1 MFINKNK
8 IFMIDLN
15 ALKRFTELQQEQVK
29 ESIFNI
35 ASAAEIIGVM
45 GMSDIVEKGDGY
57 IRFENGIQICFGEFN
72 ITGSWNE
79 QNQRNINENI
89 IFSKEFIS
97 TPFVVTNNCGTGGF
111 WSSSALNMTNS
122 NFDFSLG
129 LTHNQ
134 HTYTGTLIC
143 QYFAFGFWKEI

>member
-1 MFINKNK
+1 
-8 IFMIDLN
+8 MIDLN
-15 ALKRFTELQQEQVK
+15 ALKLFTELQQEHVK

-35 ASAAEIIGVM
+35 ASIAEIIGVM

-72 ITGSWNE
+72 ITGTWNE
-79 QNQRNINENI
+79 QNKQFINKNI

-97 TPFVVTNNCGTGGF
+97 TPIVVTNNGGAGGY
-111 WSSSALNMTNS
+111 WSSSAVFITNS

-129 LTHNQ
+129 LTHCL
-134 HTYTGTLIC
+134 HEYTGTLMC

>member
-15 ALKRFTELQQEQVK
+15 ALKQFTELQQEQVK
-29 ESIFNI
+29 KVFFNI
-35 ASAAEIIGVM
+35 ASIAEIIGVM

-72 ITGSWNE
+72 ISGTWTPSN
-79 QNQRNINENI
+79 RFINENI

-97 TPFVVTNNCGTGGF
+97 KPIVTTNSSGTGGF
-111 WSSSALNMTNS
+111 WSSSAPIITNS
-122 NFDFSLG
+122 NFDFSVG
-129 LTHNQ
+129 STPGSN
-134 HTYTGTLIC
+134 TYTGTIMC

>member
-1 MFINKNK
+1 M
-8 IFMIDLN
+8 MDLN
-15 ALKRFTELQQEQVK
+15 ALKRFTELQLEHVK
-29 ESIFNI
+29 ESILNV
-35 ASAAEIIGVM
+35 ASIAEIIGVM

-79 QNQRNINENI
+79 QNQQYINKNIL
-89 IFSKEFIS
+89 FSKEFINK
-97 TPFVVTNNCGTGGF
+97 PIVTANNCGTGGR
-111 WSSSALNMTNS
+111 WSSSALNITNS

-129 LTHNQ
+129 LTHNS
-134 HTYTGTLIC
+134 HNHTGTTMC

>member
-1 MFINKNK
+1 MSN
-8 IFMIDLN
+8 LN
-15 ALKRFTELQQEQVK
+15 IK
-29 ESIFNI
+29 ESILNT
-35 ASAAEIIGVM
+35 ASIAEIIGVM

-72 ITGSWNE
+72 KTGPWNE
-79 QNQRNINENI
+79 QNNQTINENI

-97 TPFVVTNNCGTGGF
+97 KPIVTTNNNGTGGI
-111 WSSSALNMTNS
+111 WSSSALNITNS

-129 LTHNQ
+129 LTRCLY
-134 HTYTGTLIC
+134 TYTGIIMC

>member
-1 MFINKNK
+1 
-8 IFMIDLN
+8 MIDLN
-15 ALKRFTELQQEQVK
+15 SLKQFTELQQEQVK
-29 ESIFNI
+29 ESILNT
-35 ASAAEIIGVM
+35 ASIAEIIGVL

-72 ITGSWNE
+72 ITGSWT
-79 QNQRNINENI
+79 QSKRYINENI

-97 TPFVVTNNCGTGGF
+97 KPIVTTNNGGTGGC
-111 WSSSALNMTNS
+111 WSSSAPIITNS

-129 LTHNQ
+129 LSLSSYEH
-134 HTYTGTLIC
+134 TGTIMC

>member
-1 MFINKNK
+1 
-8 IFMIDLN
+8 MIDLN
-15 ALKRFTELQQEQVK
+15 ALKLFTELQQEQVK

-35 ASAAEIIGVM
+35 ASTAEIIGVM

-72 ITGSWNE
+72 ITGTWTPSE
-79 QNQRNINENI
+79 RCINENI

-97 TPFVVTNNCGTGGF
+97 TPIVVTNNSGAGGY
-111 WSSSALNMTNS
+111 WSSSAIYITNS

-129 LTHNQ
+129 VASSTQN
-134 HTYTGTLIC
+134 YTGTIIC

>member
-35 ASAAEIIGVM
+35 ASISEIIGVM

-72 ITGSWNE
+72 ITGTWNE
-79 QNQRNINENI
+79 QNKQHINENI

-97 TPFVVTNNCGTGGF
+97 KPIVTTNYSDTGGF
-111 WSSSALNMTNS
+111 WSSSATIITNS

-129 LTHNQ
+129 LTHNSQ
-134 HTYTGTLIC
+134 NYTGTIMC

>member
-1 MFINKNK
+1 
-8 IFMIDLN
+8 MIDLN

-29 ESIFNI
+29 ESVFNI
-35 ASAAEIIGVM
+35 ASIAEIIGVM

-72 ITGSWNE
+72 ITGTWNE
-79 QNQRNINENI
+79 QNDQYINKNI

-97 TPFVVTNNCGTGGF
+97 KPIVTTNHCGSGGW
-111 WSSSALNMTNS
+111 WSSSALNITNS
-122 NFDFSLG
+122 NFDFSSG

-134 HTYTGTLIC
+134 QNHTGTLMC

>member
-1 MFINKNK
+1 
-8 IFMIDLN
+8 MIDLN
-15 ALKRFTELQQEQVK
+15 ALKLYTKLQK

-35 ASAAEIIGVM
+35 ASIAEVIGVM

-72 ITGSWNE
+72 IAGSWNE
-79 QNQRNINENI
+79 QNAQQIIENI

-97 TPFVVTNNCGTGGF
+97 KPFVTTNNSGAGGW
-111 WSSSALNMTNS
+111 WSSSALNITNS

-129 LTHNQ
+129 LTRSSQ
-134 HTYTGTLIC
+134 YTGTIMC

>member
-15 ALKRFTELQQEQVK
+15 ALKRFTELQQEQFK

-35 ASAAEIIGVM
+35 ASISEIIGVM

-79 QNQRNINENI
+79 QNKQYINENI

-97 TPFVVTNNCGTGGF
+97 KPIVTTNNNGTGGR
-111 WSSSALNMTNS
+111 WSSSAVNITNS

-129 LTHNQ
+129 LTHNSQ
-134 HTYTGTLIC
+134 SHTGTIMC

>member
-1 MFINKNK
+1 
-8 IFMIDLN
+8 MIDLN
-15 ALKRFTELQQEQVK
+15 ALKRFTEFQQEQFK

-35 ASAAEIIGVM
+35 ASIAEIIGVM

-79 QNQRNINENI
+79 QNKQFINENI

-97 TPFVVTNNCGTGGF
+97 TPIVITSNNGSGGR
-111 WSSSALNMTNS
+111 WSSSALYVTNS

-129 LTHNQ
+129 VTSSTQN
-134 HTYTGTLIC
+134 YTGTMIC

>member
-1 MFINKNK
+1 
-8 IFMIDLN
+8 MIDLN

-29 ESIFNI
+29 ESVFNI
-35 ASAAEIIGVM
+35 ASIAEIIGVM

-57 IRFENGIQICFGEFN
+57 IRFGNGIQICFGEFN
-72 ITGSWNE
+72 ITGTWNE
-79 QNQRNINENI
+79 QNDQYINKNI

-97 TPFVVTNNCGTGGF
+97 KPIVTTNNNGSGGR
-111 WSSSALNMTNS
+111 WSSSALNITNS
-122 NFDFSLG
+122 NFDFSSG

-134 HTYTGTLIC
+134 QNYTGTLMC

>member
-1 MFINKNK
+1 
-8 IFMIDLN
+8 MIDLN
-15 ALKRFTELQQEQVK
+15 ALKRYTELQQEQFK

-35 ASAAEIIGVM
+35 ASIAEVIGVF

-72 ITGSWNE
+72 ITGSWTQSKRYN
-79 QNQRNINENI
+79 NENI

-97 TPFVVTNNCGTGGF
+97 KPIVTTNNGGAGGY
-111 WSSSALNMTNS
+111 WSSSALNITNS

-129 LTHNQ
+129 STSGSYNH
-134 HTYTGTLIC
+134 TGTIMC

>member
-1 MFINKNK
+1 
-8 IFMIDLN
+8 MIDLN

-29 ESIFNI
+29 KSIFNI
-35 ASAAEIIGVM
+35 ASIAEIIGVM

-57 IRFENGIQICFGEFN
+57 IRFENGIQICFGECN

-79 QNQRNINENI
+79 QHGQVINENI

-97 TPFVVTNNCGTGGF
+97 TPIVITNNGGAGGY
-111 WSSSALNMTNS
+111 WSSSAVYITNS

-129 LTHNQ
+129 VASSTQN
-134 HTYTGTLIC
+134 YTGTIIC

>member
-1 MFINKNK
+1 
-8 IFMIDLN
+8 MIDLN
-15 ALKRFTELQQEQVK
+15 ALKLFTELQQEQVK

-35 ASAAEIIGVM
+35 ASISEIIGVM

-79 QNQRNINENI
+79 QNKQTISKNI

-97 TPFVVTNNCGTGGF
+97 KPIVTTNHYGSGGW
-111 WSSSALNMTNS
+111 WSSSAFNITNS

-134 HTYTGTLIC
+134 HNHTGTVMC

>member
-1 MFINKNK
+1 
-8 IFMIDLN
+8 MIDLN
-15 ALKRFTELQQEQVK
+15 ALKRYTELQQEQFK

-35 ASAAEIIGVM
+35 ASIAEVIGVM

-72 ITGSWNE
+72 ITGSWTQSKHYN
-79 QNQRNINENI
+79 NENI

-97 TPFVVTNNCGTGGF
+97 KPIVTTNNGGAGGF
-111 WSSSALNMTNS
+111 WSSSALNITNS

-129 LTHNQ
+129 STSSSNG
-134 HTYTGTLIC
+134 YTGTIMC

>member
-1 MFINKNK
+1 ML
-8 IFMIDLN
+8 DLN
-15 ALKRFTELQQEQVK
+15 AHKQITELQQEQVK
-29 ESIFNI
+29 ESVFNI
-35 ASAAEIIGVM
+35 ASIAEIIGVM

-79 QNQRNINENI
+79 QNKQVINENI

-97 TPFVVTNNCGTGGF
+97 TPIIITNNNGSGGY
-111 WSSSALNMTNS
+111 WSSSALNITNS

-134 HTYTGTLIC
+134 HNHTGTTMC

>member
-1 MFINKNK
+1 
-8 IFMIDLN
+8 MIDLN
-15 ALKRFTELQQEQVK
+15 SLKRYTELQQEQFK

-35 ASAAEIIGVM
+35 ASIAEVIGVM

-72 ITGSWNE
+72 ITGSWT
-79 QNQRNINENI
+79 QSKTYINENI

-97 TPFVVTNNCGTGGF
+97 KPIVTTNNGGVGGC
-111 WSSSALNMTNS
+111 WSSSAQNITNS
-122 NFDFSLG
+122 NFDFSVG
-129 LTHNQ
+129 LTHNSNN
-134 HTYTGTLIC
+134 YTDTIMC

>member
-1 MFINKNK
+1 
-8 IFMIDLN
+8 MIDLN

-35 ASAAEIIGVM
+35 ASIAEIIGVM

-72 ITGSWNE
+72 ITGTWSPSK
-79 QNQRNINENI
+79 RNINENI

-97 TPFVVTNNCGTGGF
+97 TPIIITNNNGSGGW
-111 WSSSALNMTNS
+111 WSSSAILITNS

-129 LTHNQ
+129 VTQ
-134 HTYTGTLIC
+134 DTQYTGTIIC

>member
-1 MFINKNK
+1 
-8 IFMIDLN
+8 MIDLN
-15 ALKRFTELQQEQVK
+15 ALKLFTELQQEQVK

-35 ASAAEIIGVM
+35 ASIAEIIGVM

-79 QNQRNINENI
+79 QNKQVINENI

-97 TPFVVTNNCGTGGF
+97 TPIIITNYSGSGGW
-111 WSSSALNMTNS
+111 WSSSAFNITNS

-134 HTYTGTLIC
+134 HNHTGTTMC

>member
-1 MFINKNK
+1 
-8 IFMIDLN
+8 MIDLN
-15 ALKRFTELQQEQVK
+15 ALKRYTKLQQEQFK

-35 ASAAEIIGVM
+35 ASIVEVIGVM

-72 ITGSWNE
+72 ITGTWNQSE
-79 QNQRNINENI
+79 RNINENI

-97 TPFVVTNNCGTGGF
+97 APIVVTNNGGAGGW
-111 WSSSALNMTNS
+111 WSSSAVVITNS

-129 LTHNQ
+129 ITSSTQN
-134 HTYTGTLIC
+134 YTGTIIC

>member
-1 MFINKNK
+1 
-8 IFMIDLN
+8 MIDLN
-15 ALKRFTELQQEQVK
+15 ALKLFTELQQEQVK

-35 ASAAEIIGVM
+35 ASTAEIIGVM
-45 GMSDIVEKGDGY
+45 SMSDIVEKGDGY

-72 ITGSWNE
+72 ITGTWTPSE
-79 QNQRNINENI
+79 RCINENI

-97 TPFVVTNNCGTGGF
+97 TPIVVTNNGGAGGY
-111 WSSSALNMTNS
+111 WSSSAIVITNS

-129 LTHNQ
+129 VASSTQN
-134 HTYTGTLIC
+134 YTGTIIC

>member
-1 MFINKNK
+1 
-8 IFMIDLN
+8 MIDLN
-15 ALKRFTELQQEQVK
+15 ALKRFTKLQQEQFK

-35 ASAAEIIGVM
+35 ASIAEVIGVM
-45 GMSDIVEKGDGY
+45 SMSDIVEKGDGY

-79 QNQRNINENI
+79 QHDQVINENI

-97 TPFVVTNNCGTGGF
+97 KPIVTTNHYGSGGW
-111 WSSSALNMTNS
+111 WSSSAFNITNS

-134 HTYTGTLIC
+134 HNYTGTVMC

>member
-1 MFINKNK
+1 ML
-8 IFMIDLN
+8 DLN
-15 ALKRFTELQQEQVK
+15 SLKRFTELQQEQVK
-29 ESIFNI
+29 ESILNT
-35 ASAAEIIGVM
+35 ASIAEIIGVM

-79 QNQRNINENI
+79 QNEQHIDENI

-97 TPFVVTNNCGTGGF
+97 KPIVTANNNGTGGR
-111 WSSSALNMTNS
+111 WSSSAFNITNS

-129 LTHNQ
+129 LTHNS
-134 HTYTGTLIC
+134 HAHTGTIPC

>member
-1 MFINKNK
+1 
-8 IFMIDLN
+8 MIDLN

-29 ESIFNI
+29 ESVFNI
-35 ASAAEIIGVM
+35 ASIAEIIGVM

-72 ITGSWNE
+72 ITGTWTRSGL
-79 QNQRNINENI
+79 NINENI

-97 TPFVVTNNCGTGGF
+97 TPIVITNNGGAGGW
-111 WSSSALNMTNS
+111 WSSSALNITNS

-129 LTHNQ
+129 VTSSTQN
-134 HTYTGTLIC
+134 YTGTIIC

>member
-1 MFINKNK
+1 
-8 IFMIDLN
+8 MIDLN

-35 ASAAEIIGVM
+35 ASVGEIIGVM

-57 IRFENGIQICFGEFN
+57 IRFANGIQICFGEFN
-72 ITGSWNE
+72 ITGTWTPSE
-79 QNQRNINENI
+79 RCINENI

-97 TPFVVTNNCGTGGF
+97 KPIVTTNNPGGAGGF
-111 WSSSALNMTNS
+111 WSSSAVNITNS

-129 LTHNQ
+129 TTSSSQN
-134 HTYTGTLIC
+134 YTGTIMC

>member
-1 MFINKNK
+1 
-8 IFMIDLN
+8 MIDLN
-15 ALKRFTELQQEQVK
+15 ALKLFTELQQEQVK
-29 ESIFNI
+29 EVFFNI
-35 ASAAEIIGVM
+35 ASISEIIGVM

-72 ITGSWNE
+72 ITGTWTPSE
-79 QNQRNINENI
+79 RNINENI

-97 TPFVVTNNCGTGGF
+97 TPIVVTNNNGTGGF
-111 WSSSALNMTNS
+111 WSSSALNITNS

-129 LTHNQ
+129 VTPE
-134 HTYTGTLIC
+134 TRFTGTIIR

>member
-1 MFINKNK
+1 
-8 IFMIDLN
+8 MIDLN
-15 ALKRFTELQQEQVK
+15 ALKLFTELQQEQVK

-35 ASAAEIIGVM
+35 ASIAEIIGVM

-57 IRFENGIQICFGEFN
+57 IRFENGIQICSGEFN
-72 ITGSWNE
+72 ITGTWNE
-79 QNQRNINENI
+79 QNKQIINENI

-97 TPFVVTNNCGTGGF
+97 TPIIITNNNGDGGR
-111 WSSSALNMTNS
+111 WSSSACNITNS

>member
-15 ALKRFTELQQEQVK
+15 ALKLFTELQQEQVK
-29 ESIFNI
+29 EVFFNI
-35 ASAAEIIGVM
+35 ASIAEIIGVM

-72 ITGSWNE
+72 ITGTWTPSE
-79 QNQRNINENI
+79 RNINENI

-97 TPFVVTNNCGTGGF
+97 TPIVVTSNNGAGGH
-111 WSSSALNMTNS
+111 WSSSALNITNS

-129 LTHNQ
+129 VTPSTQ
-134 HTYTGTLIC
+134 YTGTMIC

>member
-1 MFINKNK
+1 
-8 IFMIDLN
+8 MIDLN

-35 ASAAEIIGVM
+35 ASIAEIIGVM

-72 ITGSWNE
+72 ITGTWNQSE
-79 QNQRNINENI
+79 RCINENI

-97 TPFVVTNNCGTGGF
+97 TPIVVTNNGGAGGY
-111 WSSSALNMTNS
+111 WSSSALYTTNS

-129 LTHNQ
+129 MTSSTQN
-134 HTYTGTLIC
+134 YTGTIIC